1 MHSVN
6 DYLNSPITDSI
17 PLLTWV
23 LKKNHAWLIT
33 NKDYTLTTQET
44 NTLKALI
51 EQRQQGV
58 PFAYLSGVKGFYHLD
73 FIVTPDTLIP
83 RPETELLIDIALDLF
98 KDKSC
103 KLLDLGTG
111 SGIIA
116 ITLADKN
123 PHWQVVATDFS
134 KQSLAVAKQN
144 TTIDIDFQQGS
155 WFAAVPDRQFDLI
168 ISNPPYIEQ
177 DDPCLKDLIHEPQ
190 TALVSGKDGLDD
202 IRIIIK
208 QAPQHLTNN
217 GFLLLE
223 HGYNQQL
230 KVVDLLTTN
239 FTHIQTFKDYNSNN
253 RAVLAQLKP

>member
-1 MHSVN
+1 
-6 DYLNSPITDSI
+6 
-17 PLLTWV
+17 
-23 LKKNHAWLIT
+23 
-33 NKDYTLTTQET
+33 
-44 NTLKALI
+44 
-51 EQRQQGV
+51 
-58 PFAYLSGVKGFYHLD
+58 
-73 FIVTPDTLIP
+73 
-83 RPETELLIDIALDLF
+83 LF
-98 KDKSC
+98 E
-103 KLLDLGTG
+103 
-111 SGIIA
+111 
-116 ITLADKN
+116 
-123 PHWQVVATDFS
+123 
-134 KQSLAVAKQN
+134 
-144 TTIDIDFQQGS
+144 QGS
-155 WFAAVPDRQFDLI
+155 WFAAVPDKQFDLI